1 MQRYQPQ
8 ITTLSRKGQIV
19 IPQALRK
26 RLGIRPKTRFLV
38 YGEGDTLLLKKV
50 QLPDLRGEWKGLKAI
65 VQKRLEKYGPITE
78 EEIEATVRKY
88 RHGKRQGS

>member
-1 MQRYQPQ
+1 MQRYEPEV
-8 ITTLSRKGQIV
+8 TTLSRKGQIV

-38 YGEGDTLLLKKV
+38 YGEGNTLLLRRLE
-50 QLPDLRGEWKGLKAI
+50 LPDIRQEWKDIKA
-65 VQKRLEKYGPITE
+65 VVDKRLEKYGPIAD